1 MEEIPNVDIKLGYIL
16 GLINVEIQRG
26 RPYEEVEGR
35 INQVEFLISSVKNER
50 TRHSLREVATPTLDL
65 ISSHYN
71 IQI

>member
-16 GLINVEIQRG
+16 GSIGVAIQRG

-35 INQVEFLISSVKNER
+35 INHIGFLISSIKDEG
-50 TRHSLREVATPTLDL
+50 TRRSLREAATPTLDL